1 MNKYRLYLTLR
12 RATGHAEPSTASM
25 SLFETEGPLVL
36 DLSCPICLHLFSDP
50 VSLPCGHVYC
60 SACLEKYMD
69 TDTAPHCCPECQV
82 EYQGPQGLV
91 KNFKMCSIIESYK
104 ATTAGKV
111 RSVTDGDGG
120 ECHKGVVSPNQRN
133 DDETSECLLDIEQ
146 QELQHT
152 GLGDAAAAHPTFP
165 INELVDVKME
175 MAIMDKSKLVLASQ
189 VTELTVRL
197 QMAEDQ
203 LRREEE
209 REVEVRAANALLR
222 GKATKLLEQMTEL
235 TINYVTGMMEL
246 IEAELLPAE
255 ESLGSRVRQVSEIR
269 EKLREAQ
276 LRAKSLL
283 TEEDSGVFSEGLQE
297 AQPRIMELMA
307 QQPLEE
313 LDHDNTGPEAKVNP
327 DRACDELERRS
338 AELREGLGMAQRSLR
353 NVLNPSE
360 VTFDLDTAHPS
371 LVLSE
376 DLKTVTFS
384 AKKQPYPALPTRF
397 SNFLQVL
404 STQSFY
410 GGEHRWEVELD
421 GSSPWIIGVCYSGM
435 LARSGLASALESSRG
450 SWCLMWFDNLLRS
463 FEQGHDVPLK
473 RTPAVHRLEI
483 TLSFKTQRLSF
494 YNVSQCS
501 GKTHVYTFK
510 ANLTEPVH
518 LAYRMM
524 SGQPKARITVC
535 S

>member
-1 MNKYRLYLTLR
+1 MDCLY
-12 RATGHAEPSTASM
+12 EPATASM

-36 DLSCPICLHLFSDP
+36 DLSCPICLQLFSDP

-69 TDTAPHCCPECQV
+69 TDTAHHCCPECQV
-82 EYQGPQGLV
+82 EYQGLQALV

-104 ATTAGKV
+104 ATTTGKV

-120 ECHKGVVSPNQRN
+120 DCHQGVLSPNQRN
-133 DDETSECLLDIEQ
+133 DGKTSECLLDIEQ

-152 GLGDAAAAHPTFP
+152 GLGDAAAAPPTFLK
-165 INELVDVKME
+165 NQRTKME
-175 MAIMDKSKLVLASQ
+175 KAIMDKSKLLLASQ

-197 QMAEDQ
+197 QIAEDQ

-209 REVEVRAANALLR
+209 REVEVRAADALLR
-222 GKATKLLEQMTEL
+222 GKAAKLLEQMTEL
-235 TINYVTGMMEL
+235 TINYVTGMTEL
-246 IEAELLPAE
+246 IEEELRPTE
-255 ESLGSRVRQVSEIR
+255 ESLGSRVHQVSEIR
-269 EKLREAQ
+269 VKLRDAQ

-313 LDHDNTGPEAKVNP
+313 LDHDNTSPESKVNP
-327 DRACDELERRS
+327 GRACDELERRS
-338 AELREGLGMAQRSLR
+338 AELREGLGTAQRSLR

-384 AKKQPYPALPTRF
+384 TKKQPYPALPTRF

-421 GSSPWIIGVCYSGM
+421 GSSPWIIGVCYSGA

-450 SWCLMWFDNLLRS
+450 SWCLMWFNNLLRS

>member
-1 MNKYRLYLTLR
+1 
-12 RATGHAEPSTASM
+12 
-25 SLFETEGPLVL
+25 
-36 DLSCPICLHLFSDP
+36 
-50 VSLPCGHVYC
+50 
-60 SACLEKYMD
+60 
-69 TDTAPHCCPECQV
+69 
-82 EYQGPQGLV
+82 
-91 KNFKMCSIIESYK
+91 
-104 ATTAGKV
+104 
-111 RSVTDGDGG
+111 
-120 ECHKGVVSPNQRN
+120 
-133 DDETSECLLDIEQ
+133 
-146 QELQHT
+146 
-152 GLGDAAAAHPTFP
+152 
-165 INELVDVKME
+165 
-175 MAIMDKSKLVLASQ
+175 MDKSKLLLASQ

-197 QMAEDQ
+197 EMAEDQ

-222 GKATKLLEQMTEL
+222 GKAAKLLERMTEL
-235 TINYVTGMMEL
+235 TINYVTGMTEL
-246 IEAELLPAE
+246 IEEELRPTE
-255 ESLGSRVRQVSEIR
+255 ENLGSRVHQVFEIR
-269 EKLREAQ
+269 VKLREAQ

-313 LDHDNTGPEAKVNP
+313 LDHDHTSPESKVNP
-327 DRACDELERRS
+327 GRACDELERRS
-338 AELREGLGMAQRSLR
+338 AELKEGLGTAQRSLR

-384 AKKQPYPALPTRF
+384 TKKQPYPALPTRF

-410 GGEHRWEVELD
+410 GGEHRWEVDLD
-421 GSSPWIIGVCYSGM
+421 GSSPWIIGVCYSGA

-494 YNVSQCS
+494 YNISQCS

>member
-1 MNKYRLYLTLR
+1 
-12 RATGHAEPSTASM
+12 M

-36 DLSCPICLHLFSDP
+36 DLSCPICLQLFSDP

-69 TDTAPHCCPECQV
+69 TDTAHHCCPECQV
-82 EYQGPQGLV
+82 EYQGPQALV

-104 ATTAGKV
+104 ATTTGKV
-111 RSVTDGDGG
+111 RSITDGDGG
-120 ECHKGVVSPNQRN
+120 DCHQGVLSTNQRN
-133 DDETSECLLDIEQ
+133 Y
-146 QELQHT
+146 
-152 GLGDAAAAHPTFP
+152 
-165 INELVDVKME
+165 
-175 MAIMDKSKLVLASQ
+175 ASQ

-209 REVEVRAANALLR
+209 REVEIRAANALLR
-222 GKATKLLEQMTEL
+222 GKAAKLLEQMTEL
-235 TINYVTGMMEL
+235 TINYVTGMTEL
-246 IEAELLPAE
+246 IEEELRPTE
-255 ESLGSRVRQVSEIR
+255 ESLGTRVHQVSEIR

-313 LDHDNTGPEAKVNP
+313 LDHDNTSPESKVNP
-327 DRACDELERRS
+327 GRACDELERRS
-338 AELREGLGMAQRSLR
+338 AELREGLGTAQRCLR
-353 NVLNPSE
+353 NALNPSE

-384 AKKQPYPALPTRF
+384 TKKQPYPALPTRF

-421 GSSPWIIGVCYSGM
+421 GSSPWIIGVCYSGA

>member
-1 MNKYRLYLTLR
+1 
-12 RATGHAEPSTASM
+12 M

-36 DLSCPICLHLFSDP
+36 DLSCPICLQLFSDP

-69 TDTAPHCCPECQV
+69 TDTAHHCCPECQV
-82 EYQGPQGLV
+82 EYQGLQALV

-104 ATTAGKV
+104 ATTTG
-111 RSVTDGDGG
+111 
-120 ECHKGVVSPNQRN
+120 KGVLSPNQRN
-133 DDETSECLLDIEQ
+133 YGKTSECLLDIEQ

-152 GLGDAAAAHPTFP
+152 GLGDAAAAPPTFLKNQP
-165 INELVDVKME
+165 TK
-175 MAIMDKSKLVLASQ
+175 MDKAKLLLASQ

-197 QMAEDQ
+197 QLAEDQ

-222 GKATKLLEQMTEL
+222 GKAAKLLEQMTEL
-235 TINYVTGMMEL
+235 TINYVTGMTEL
-246 IEAELLPAE
+246 IEEELRPTE
-255 ESLGSRVRQVSEIR
+255 ESLGSRVHQVSEIR
-269 EKLREAQ
+269 VKLRDAQ

-297 AQPRIMELMA
+297 AQPHIMELMA

-313 LDHDNTGPEAKVNP
+313 LDHDNTK
-327 DRACDELERRS
+327 
-338 AELREGLGMAQRSLR
+338 LREGLGTAQRSLR

-384 AKKQPYPALPTRF
+384 TKKQPYPALPTRF

-421 GSSPWIIGVCYSGM
+421 GSSPWIIGVCYSGA

-450 SWCLMWFDNLLRS
+450 SWCLMWFNNLLRS